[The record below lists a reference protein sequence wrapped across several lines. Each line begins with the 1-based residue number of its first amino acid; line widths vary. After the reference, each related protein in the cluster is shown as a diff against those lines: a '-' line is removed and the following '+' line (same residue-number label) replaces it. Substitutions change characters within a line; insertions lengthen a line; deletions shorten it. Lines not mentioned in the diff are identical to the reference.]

1 MRKKYKNKGERGQ
14 MFAQLNTKTEY
25 SFLDSVVRVDDYLN
39 MAEKMG
45 YKQLGI
51 CDVGNLH
58 GAYHFAIEA
67 QKRNIQPIIG
77 VELVFELDSLPVS
90 FSFIAKNTEGYKNL
104 LKISSSHNYGRHR
117 FSDIE
122 SFLNDVV
129 LVVPESYANLSALS
143 QIQAEVYST
152 LYATCHRPIMK
163 ALKFY
168 MRFVI

>member
-1 MRKKYKNKGERGQ
+1 MLKKFKNKGERGQ

-39 MAEKMG
+39 IAEKMG

-77 VELVFELDSLPVS
+77 IELVFELESLPVS

-104 LKISSSHNYGRHR
+104 
-117 FSDIE
+117 F
-122 SFLNDVV
+122 
-129 LVVPESYANLSALS
+129 
-143 QIQAEVYST
+143 
-152 LYATCHRPIMK
+152 
-163 ALKFY
+163 
-168 MRFVI
+168 